1 MIERGAD
8 VNAATSQ
15 GETPLH
21 LATDR
26 EVAELLLAR
35 GAKIDAKDASGK
47 TPLEN
52 AIARNR
58 KDVIEVLQARQDRK

>member
-1 MIERGAD
+1 M
-8 VNAATSQ
+8 
-15 GETPLH
+15 H

-35 GAKIDAKDASGK
+35 GAKIDAKNASGK